1 MALEPLLQAAVV
13 SPTSATQR
21 NLGLDAGYVGKEE
34 VAQCNGFIP
43 HIRPRGA
50 EKKEMET
57 NPKFKARRWIVE
69 LTHSWFNRFRKLI
82 PKYEE
87 TDRS

>member
-1 MALEPLLQAAVV
+1 VALEPLLKATVV
-13 SPTSATQR
+13 SPAATTECH
-21 NLGLDAGYVGKEE
+21 LCLDAGYVGKEE

-57 NPKFKARRWIVE
+57 NPKFKARRWAFE
-69 LTHSWFNRFRKLI
+69 LTQLLVQSFSKV
-82 PKYEE
+82 
-87 TDRS
+87 DS